1 MSISRKSL
9 LMFLNLAFMAM
20 FVTAGN
26 VRQLLPPFPF
36 APTPG
41 LAPFQLGAVQN
52 CWSSLTNI
60 QGCMTAISDSFFFGQ
75 IGAIGSA
82 CCQAITHI
90 SDDCWSK
97 MFPFNPFFPPF
108 LRIFCSSPTP
118 HARPILNGISE
129 VLPQLSSRS
138 EVEKCWSSLSNVN
151 GCIMEILKSLSGGTM
166 PSPTC
171 CNAIIKLND
180 DCWPKLFPFNPL
192 FPPLLKNYCSGTAA
206 TPK

>member
-97 MFPFNPFFPPF
+97 MFPFNPF
-108 LRIFCSSPTP
+108 S
-118 HARPILNGISE
+118 
-129 VLPQLSSRS
+129 
-138 EVEKCWSSLSNVN
+138 
-151 GCIMEILKSLSGGTM
+151 
-166 PSPTC
+166 
-171 CNAIIKLND
+171 
-180 DCWPKLFPFNPL
+180 PL
-192 FPPLLKNYCSGTAA
+192 FSGSFVHLQHHMQDRY
-206 TPK
+206 